1 VGIYLVFQPTLERK
15 AHFVLYLLIFA
26 LPKQQALKR
35 AYELEAMKAPSCAK
49 CIDSYAAQ
57 ISCLPVEKT

>member
-1 VGIYLVFQPTLERK
+1 MGIYLVSTNFGEESSFCP
-15 AHFVLYLLIFA
+15 LLIFA
-26 LPKQQALKR
+26 LSKQQALKR